1 MRLGTKGKLAMKATI
16 LLNPLKEM
24 LKYIY
29 VMVGRLL

>member
-1 MRLGTKGKLAMKATI
+1 MKATI

-29 VMVGRLL
+29 VMVGGLLYCLLLLSK